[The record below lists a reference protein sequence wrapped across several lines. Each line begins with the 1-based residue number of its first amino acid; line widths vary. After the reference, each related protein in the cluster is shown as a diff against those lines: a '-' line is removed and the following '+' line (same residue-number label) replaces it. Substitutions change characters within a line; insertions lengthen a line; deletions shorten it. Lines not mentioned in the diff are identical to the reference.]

1 MKKLKVIYKS
11 TEDLLNGVSGLDFR
25 LWLESFQSDEIEFLV
40 DETYSR
46 NKYAYNISES
56 NLPMI
61 LSIVISTIAICLAL
75 TSLIL

>member
-11 TEDLLNGVSGLDFR
+11 TEDLLNGVSDFDFR
-25 LWLESFQSDEIEFLV
+25 LWLESFQADEIEFLV

-46 NKYAYNISES
+46 NKYTCNISES

>member
-11 TEDLLNGVSGLDFR
+11 TEDLLNGVSDFDFR

-46 NKYAYNISES
+46 NKYTNNISES

-61 LSIVISTIAICLAL
+61 LSIAISTIAICLAF